1 MKAKILLCVVLFIGA
16 LGTVGASAAQ
26 SDNATFKVAD
36 RLQS

>member
-16 LGTVGASAAQ
+16 LGTVGVSVAQ